1 MVVRIRSFL
10 WIAFAAIACLALAAP
25 FTSGAQ
31 QSQTPD
37 PAKWM
42 CRDLS
47 ESGGFIYQGES
58 VFGKQACRP
67 IPQAPSQ
74 PPQAATANAAPAPQP
89 SPAPAQPQGSAT
101 AVIYRPGRMIDSM
114 RKGNI
119 YIDGRPLCVLSN
131 NSSFQFEVP
140 AGSHSLVALFDSARR
155 GETELPSSSFKFV
168 SGQTYYF
175 SLNSHWLIFAVPPQ
189 QGEAEAKR
197 TKPIKAGNIATQPMG
212 NELK

>member
-1 MVVRIRSFL
+1 MAARIRSFL
-10 WIAFAAIACLALAAP
+10 WIVSSTVACLVLGTP
-25 FTSGAQ
+25 FASGAQ

-42 CRDLS
+42 CRDLA

-67 IPQAPSQ
+67 IPQAPAQ
-74 PPQAATANAAPAPQP
+74 PPQPAAASATPTPQP
-89 SPAPAQPQGSAT
+89 NQATAQPQGFAT

-155 GETELPSSSFKFV
+155 GETELPSSSFNFV
-168 SGQTYYF
+168 IGQTYYF

-197 TKPIKAGNIATQPMG
+197 TKPIKAGNVATQPTG
-212 NELK
+212 NELR

>member
-1 MVVRIRSFL
+1 MPFDGSGFHVRGATVADPRPGEVDVPRPGRIRRFL
-10 WIAFAAIACLALAAP
+10 
-25 FTSGAQ
+25 
-31 QSQTPD
+31 
-37 PAKWM
+37 
-42 CRDLS
+42 LS
-47 ESGGFIYQGES
+47 RRERFWKAGVSTYS
-58 VFGKQACRP
+58 
-67 IPQAPSQ
+67 QAPAQ
-74 PPQAATANAAPAPQP
+74 PPQAAAASPSVAPP
-89 SPAPAQPQGSAT
+89 PNPAPAEPQGSAT

-131 NSSFQFEVP
+131 NSSFQFDVP

-155 GETELPSSSFKFV
+155 GETELPSSSFNFV

-197 TKPIKAGNIATQPMG
+197 TKPIKAGNIATQPTG